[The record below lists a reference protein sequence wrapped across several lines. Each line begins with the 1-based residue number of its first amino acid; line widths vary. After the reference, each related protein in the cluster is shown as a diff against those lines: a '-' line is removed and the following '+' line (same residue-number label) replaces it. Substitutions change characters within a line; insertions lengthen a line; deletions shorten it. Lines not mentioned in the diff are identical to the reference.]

1 MVSKFIII
9 VNFVANFF
17 VSVMIKIICVVSI
30 YCIVGV
36 LFRVS
41 AQDNPSQTL
50 TTGKGFAWTLEE
62 CIRYAYDNNI
72 QLKQMQLDVN
82 QAENNLLQSRV
93 NLLPNLN
100 ASSSYNASKGKTLDM
115 NTFRI
120 VDGQTVSSLS
130 GGISSNL
137 TLFSGFQ
144 KKNTI
149 DRNLYSM
156 LASIQNVE
164 KLKNDLSIN
173 IALFYLQVI
182 HAQEQLSVAENQLNL
197 TILRVERTQTLV
209 DAGSVPEGDLFEIQ
223 SQAAREELQVVT
235 ANNILEMSRLNL
247 MQMLDLNVQTD
258 FQIVVPDFSN
268 IILSDPVVS
277 VDDIFSHAESV
288 LPQIKAAEYY
298 LKSSEKQLSIAK
310 GYRSPTLSLSGGY
323 STRYSSSALNPTSPT
338 DDYPLWVQLKD
349 GVNSYIGLSLNIPIF
364 TGWQIQTGVKNSQI
378 NLQNQQYQL
387 QHTKNTL
394 YKEIQQAHA
403 DALAAQKRF
412 QAATKA
418 VASME
423 EAFRY
428 TEQRYELGLMNFV
441 DYTTVKTRLTGAQS
455 DMLQAKFEYIFKVN
469 VLNFYKGEKM
479 VIN

>member
-1 MVSKFIII
+1 
-9 VNFVANFF
+9 
-17 VSVMIKIICVVSI
+17 
-30 YCIVGV
+30 
-36 LFRVS
+36 
-41 AQDNPSQTL
+41 
-50 TTGKGFAWTLEE
+50 
-62 CIRYAYDNNI
+62 
-72 QLKQMQLDVN
+72 
-82 QAENNLLQSRV
+82 
-93 NLLPNLN
+93 LN
-100 ASSSYNASKGKTLDM
+100 ASASYNSSKGKVLDQ

-120 VDGQTVSSLS
+120 VEGQTVNSGSAGIHSSV
-130 GGISSNL
+130 

-173 IALFYLQVI
+173 IALFYLQII
-182 HAQEQLSVAENQLNL
+182 HAQEQLSVAENQLDL
-197 TILRVERTQTLV
+197 TLLRVTRTQTLV

-247 MQMLDLNVQTD
+247 MQMLDLSAQTN
-258 FQIVVPDFSN
+258 FQVVVPDFSN
-268 IILSDPVVS
+268 IILADLVTS
-277 VDDIFSHAESV
+277 VDDVFSLAESV
-288 LPQIKAAEYY
+288 LPQIKAAEYN
-298 LKSSEKQLSIAK
+298 LKSSEKQLSIVK
-310 GYRSPTLSLSGGY
+310 GNRSPTLSLSGGY
-323 STRYSSSALNPTSPT
+323 SSRYSSSLTKPIPGSSPPAFE
-338 DDYPLWVQLKD
+338 DYPLWDQLRD

-364 TGWQIQTGVKNSQI
+364 NGWQVQTGVNNSKI
-378 NLQNQQYQL
+378 SLLNSQYQL
-387 QHTKNTL
+387 QLAKNTL

-403 DALAAQKRF
+403 DAIAAHKRYIS
-412 QAATKA
+412 ATKA

-455 DMLQAKFEYIFKVN
+455 DQLQAKFEYIFKVN
-469 VLNFYKGEKM
+469 VLNFYNGKP
-479 VIN
+479 IQL